1 MRVAER
7 APLDQYSSEEVSG
20 TVPCCCPSTVVQ
32 NIPSGLPE
40 AGDYGFMRTLCHG
53 RRQMRWR
60 TLTAQPAA
68 EDTTM
73 GVLDQ
78 LGGAL
83 GGALGQGKN
92 AGVSAVL
99 LQQLIAML
107 SKPGALAN
115 LTSAFQGAGLGNV
128 LQSWVGTGQNL
139 PISADQVTKVLGS
152 GTIADLAKKAGI
164 GESETSSA
172 LAGLL
177 PQVIDKVTPGG
188 NVPAQN
194 DLGGALASLGK
205 LLG

>member
-1 MRVAER
+1 MSM
-7 APLDQYSSEEVSG
+7 LD
-20 TVPCCCPSTVVQ
+20 
-32 NIPSGLPE
+32 N
-40 AGDYGFMRTLCHG
+40 
-53 RRQMRWR
+53 
-60 TLTAQPAA
+60 
-68 EDTTM
+68 
-73 GVLDQ
+73 

-83 GGALGQGKN
+83 GGVLGQGKG

-99 LQQLIAML
+99 LQQLVAML

-115 LTSAFQGAGLGNV
+115 LTDAFQSAGLGNV
-128 LQSWVGTGQNL
+128 LQSWIGTGQNL
-139 PISADQVTKVLGS
+139 PISADQVREVLGS

-164 GESETSSA
+164 GEPETSSA
-172 LAGLL
+172 LASLL